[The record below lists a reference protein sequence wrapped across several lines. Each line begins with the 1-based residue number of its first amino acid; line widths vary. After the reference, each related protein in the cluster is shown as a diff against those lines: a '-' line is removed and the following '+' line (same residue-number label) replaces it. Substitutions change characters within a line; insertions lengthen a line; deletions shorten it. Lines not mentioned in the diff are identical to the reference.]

1 VKIESPPAVEPVARQ
16 NAVASEMLIS
26 GMTCGNCARHVT
38 EAIQS
43 VSGVHS
49 ATVSLENQKATVRWN
64 PGTAANT
71 PAVIEA
77 VKKAGYE
84 AKEIRA
90 DSTTELRVS
99 GMTCQNCAR
108 HVTEAIQG
116 VAGVRS
122 ASVSLEAGRAT
133 VRWHANVPANIPAV
147 LSAIAGAGYEANPV
161 EAGAH
166 DHGGHRQSRWQWNL
180 ILGITITAALMTGE
194 WIFSLAMTPWFQW
207 LSFTLAGLVQIFC
220 GAQFYRGA
228 WNQLKIGQ
236 SNMDTLVALGSTTA
250 FGYSAWALLSGLGG
264 HVYFME
270 AAAIITL
277 ISLGHWIEARVSDKA
292 GGALKSLLNLAPQ
305 TARRLGTP
313 NSGSASASPNFS
325 LDIRKLKFSVKPAG
339 HADPEI
345 GVPIAATEIEIP
357 ISELKIGDRVALRP
371 GDRVP
376 VDGVV
381 MDGESAVDEAMLTG
395 ESIPVDKKPGHELF
409 GGTVNVNG
417 RLVMRVTAT
426 GDETALAH
434 VIAAVQRAQTS
445 RADIQRLGDRVSSVF
460 VPIVVGIAVAAGLWW
475 GFAPE
480 LANRVHDWLAHFLWH
495 AHLPLGAGTALMIA
509 AAVLIVACPCAMGLA
524 TPAAIM
530 AGANAAARRGIL
542 IRDGVA
548 LEKAGKITAVVFD
561 KTGTLTMGKPE
572 VAAVGAP
579 STGSAS
585 FDSILLHAELVP
597 GASFALASV
606 LARHSTHPIS
616 QAIAKLDTDGGATG
630 RLDLKDWQE
639 VRGCGVEGN
648 IQHSTFNIQPQQGKV
663 RLGSL
668 RWLKESGVDLA
679 AGKRFIA
686 EWSGQGATIVGLAS
700 ENKLLGLFAVRDALK
715 PNAANVAEQLQ
726 RKGLR
731 VYLVTGDNSLTAAS
745 IARQAGIA
753 AENVFAEVRP
763 EQKAE
768 FVKKLQSA
776 GERVAF
782 VGDGINDAPALTQ
795 ADLGIAVS
803 RASDVAREAADIILL
818 KSEIGAVP
826 EALGLARATL
836 RTIKQNLFWAFI
848 YNALGVPLAA
858 LGFISPI
865 FCAAAMGC
873 SDLIVIGNALRLLRW
888 RNLEQ

>member
-1 VKIESPPAVEPVARQ
+1 MKIESPETVEPVARQ
-16 NAVASEMLIS
+16 NAAATGLLVK

-38 EAIQS
+38 EAIQG
-43 VSGVHS
+43 VSGVRS
-49 ATVSLENQKATVRWN
+49 ATVSLENNNATVRWN
-64 PGTAANT
+64 PGAVANI

-77 VKKAGYE
+77 VKNAGYE
-84 AKEIRA
+84 AKEIPTDA
-90 DSTTELRVS
+90 VVAS
-99 GMTCQNCAR
+99 GGKSKR
-108 HVTEAIQG
+108 K
-116 VAGVRS
+116 
-122 ASVSLEAGRAT
+122 
-133 VRWHANVPANIPAV
+133 
-147 LSAIAGAGYEANPV
+147 
-161 EAGAH
+161 
-166 DHGGHRQSRWQWNL
+166 RWQWNL
-180 ILGITITAALMTGE
+180 ILGIAVTVLLMIGE
-194 WIFSLAMTPWFQW
+194 WVFGLAMTPWFQW
-207 LSFTLAGLVQIFC
+207 LSFALAGAVQVFA

-228 WNQLKIGQ
+228 WNQLKIGS

-250 FGYSAWALLSGLGG
+250 FGYSAWALLASLRPEATAPQGGLGV
-264 HVYFME
+264 HLYFME

-305 TARRLGTP
+305 TARRIV
-313 NSGSASASPNFS
+313 SPGRGRRKEAQTKF
-325 LDIRKLKFSVKPAG
+325 DIRHSSFG
-339 HADPEI
+339 I
-345 GVPIAATEIEIP
+345 GQSLLTSAPTEEVEIP
-357 ISELKIGDRVALRP
+357 VSELKIGDSIILKP

-381 MDGESAVDEAMLTG
+381 MEGESAIDEAMLTG
-395 ESIPVDKKPGHELF
+395 ESVPADKKSGGDLF
-409 GGTVNVNG
+409 AGTVNLNG

-426 GDETALAH
+426 GETTALAH
-434 VIAAVQRAQTS
+434 IIAAVQRAQTS

-460 VPIVVGIAVAAGLWW
+460 VPIVMAIAIGAALWW
-475 GFAPE
+475 GLAP
-480 LANRVHDWLAHFLWH
+480 ASAGHVHDWLAQFLWH
-495 AHLPLGAGTALMIA
+495 SHLPMGAGTALMIA

-548 LEKAGKITAVVFD
+548 LEKAGKITAVIFD
-561 KTGTLTMGKPE
+561 KTGTLTIGKPE
-572 VAAVGAP
+572 VAAEQEVR
-579 STGSAS
+579 SQKSEVR
-585 FDSILLHAELVP
+585 ILA
-597 GASFALASV
+597 AT
-606 LARHSTHPIS
+606 LARSSTHPIS
-616 QAIAKLDTDGGATG
+616 QAIAKISAEKIELV
-630 RLDLKDWQE
+630 DWQE
-639 VRGCGVEGN
+639 IRGNGVEAKFEIRN
-648 IQHSTFNIQPQQGKV
+648 SEFEIV

-668 RWLKESGVDLA
+668 RWLKELGVDLA
-679 AGKRFIA
+679 AGEKFIA

-700 ENKLLGLFAVRDALK
+700 ENNLLGLFAVRDALK
-715 PNAANVAEQLQ
+715 PNAANVVEQLQ
-726 RKGLR
+726 RQGLKT
-731 VYLVTGDNSLTAAS
+731 YLVTGDNSLTAAS
-745 IARQAGIA
+745 IAKLVGIK

-768 FVKKLQSA
+768 FVKKLQA
-776 GERVAF
+776 KGERVAF

-818 KSEIGAVP
+818 KSEIEAVP

-836 RTIKQNLFWAFI
+836 RTIKQNLFWAFF

-888 RNLEQ
+888 TNR